1 MNLIEIHDLSFTY
14 PNNGTDTAPK
24 SGGIFSLA
32 EIDLTVKQGEFVT
45 LCGLSGCGKSTL
57 LRLMKPGLFPRG
69 KLSGEVLF
77 SGKKLSNAPDAETA
91 GKIGFVMQDPES
103 QTVTDKVWHE
113 LAFSCESVGMP
124 VGEIR
129 RRVGEMAGY
138 FGLEA
143 LFERDTDALSGGQKQ
158 LLCLASAAALHPELL
173 LLDEPTSQ
181 LDPIAAQ
188 GFIDAVRRL
197 NRDFGVSII
206 AAEHRL
212 EELLPISDRVVVMDG
227 GRIIADCAPEMM
239 ADSLPSGHPMEYALT
254 AAQRIFRLAGG
265 SGASPVSVR
274 DGRSSELC
282 RDYIA
287 KTPVERIKEF
297 QPSGEPLIAVK
308 ELCAGWG
315 KTAPEVLRGVS
326 LKLYPG
332 EIYAIIGGNGSGKS
346 TLLKTLCGML
356 RLTGGRIRL
365 QKDLKTAYLPQ
376 EPCMLF
382 SRDTVGEEAS
392 AEYLEKFGLTEFSG
406 RDPLD
411 LSGGETQKL
420 ALAKLLSGKP
430 GALLLDEPTKGM
442 DAAAKRELAA
452 LLRDIASDGAAVLLV
467 THDTEF
473 AAECAD
479 ICGMLFNGE
488 ILNEAPP
495 AEMFS
500 ENYFYTTPMARLRR
514 GMFEIR

>member
-1 MNLIEIHDLSFTY
+1 MNQIEIHDLSFSY
-14 PNNGTDTAPK
+14 PTTVAETAQTG
-24 SGGIFSLA
+24 GGIFSLT

-69 KLSGEVLF
+69 KLSGEVIF
-77 SGKKLSNAPDAETA
+77 SGRRLCASPDAETA

-143 LFERDTDALSGGQKQ
+143 FFERDTDTLSGGQKQ

-181 LDPIAAQ
+181 LDPISAQ

-197 NRDFGVSII
+197 NRDFGVTII
-206 AAEHRL
+206 VAEHRL
-212 EELLPISDRVVVMDG
+212 EELLPISDRVVVMDK
-227 GRIIADCAPEMM
+227 GRIIADCAPEML
-239 ADSLPSGHPMEYALT
+239 ADRLPADHPMEHSLT
-254 AAQRIFRLAGG
+254 AAQRIFRQAGG

-282 RDYIA
+282 REYIA
-287 KTPVERIKEF
+287 NTPLPQKKAF
-297 QPSGEPLIAVK
+297 QPSGEPVIAVK

-326 LKLYPG
+326 MKLYPG
-332 EIYAIIGGNGSGKS
+332 EIYAVIGGNGSGKS
-346 TLLKTLCGML
+346 TLLKALCGML
-356 RLTGGRIRL
+356 RPTGGRIKL
-365 QKDLKTAYLPQ
+365 QKGLKTAYLPQ
-376 EPCMLF
+376 GPSMLF
-382 SRDTVGEEAS
+382 SRDTVGEEAP
-392 AEYLEKFGLTEFSG
+392 AEYLERFGLTGFSAH
-406 RDPLD
+406 DPLD
-411 LSGGETQKL
+411 LSGGEKQKL

-452 LLRDIASDGAAVLLV
+452 LLKKVASEGAAVLLV

-488 ILNEAPP
+488 ILNEAAPQ
-495 AEMFS
+495 EMFG
-500 ENYFYTTPMARLRR
+500 ENYFYTTPMSRLRR
-514 GMFEIR
+514 GIN